1 MEALRERGELASTD
15 PRALSWTLPRGLA
28 DGGHVTRVECVDAP
42 VLDVAIVDEGVL
54 ASCRDGSLHHF
65 SPEGRSSLV
74 PPGGITPR
82 NASRSRRVGSWR

>member
-1 MEALRERGELASTD
+1 MSGSRGMG
-15 PRALSWTLPRGLA
+15 RGAVAGLVA
-28 DGGHVTRVECVDAP
+28 VVAVVTAVVTAA
-42 VLDVAIVDEGVL
+42 VTVAIVDEGVL